1 MDERQYP
8 TAFEVPGGRTVCLP
22 YLAALIRLCDE
33 IDVTASRNPALL
45 YDLESFTEETSI
57 LEHKKHKAVKE
68 LIVSHNAFTML
79 VSTRE
84 EDVMEGLIRM
94 RDKMQH
100 TLDECRQA
108 VTGRTPFVITQE
120 KVLIRETCIS

>member
-1 MDERQYP
+1 
-8 TAFEVPGGRTVCLP
+8 
-22 YLAALIRLCDE
+22 
-33 IDVTASRNPALL
+33 
-45 YDLESFTEETSI
+45 
-57 LEHKKHKAVKE
+57 
-68 LIVSHNAFTML
+68 ML